1 MSFTIKLQ
9 RNNSE
14 PIRVDKS
21 ITDLLTLTGTLR
33 EGTSIIDPVIKIE
46 CNIADV
52 AGCNYMTIDAFG
64 RRYFVKDIISV
75 RNNLVEFHCHV
86 DVLST
91 YKNGIRNNTG
101 IVKRQE
107 NLWNLYLNDGS
118 LKIYQNP
125 NIITKEFPNGFNT
138 QEFVFAVSG
147 S

>member
-1 MSFTIKLQ
+1 MSFRVVLQ
-9 RNNSE
+9 RSNSE
-14 PIRVDKS
+14 PIKMDKNVS
-21 ITDLLTLTGTLR
+21 TIASYEGVLR

-46 CNIADV
+46 CNLNDV
-52 AGCNYMTIDAFG
+52 KRCNYLTVESFG
-64 RRYFVKDIISV
+64 RSYFVKDIVSV
-75 RNNLVEFHCHV
+75 TNKIVEFHCHV

-91 YKNGIRNNTG
+91 YSSQIRMNSA

-125 NIITKEFPNGFNT
+125 TVITKEFPSGFNDMR
-138 QEFVFAVSG
+138 FILGIAG

>member
-1 MSFTIKLQ
+1 MSFVIKLQ

-14 PIRVDKS
+14 PIRVDKD
-21 ITDLLTLTGTLR
+21 IDDILTLSGTLR

-52 AGCNYMTIDAFG
+52 ASCNYMTIDAFA
-64 RRYFVKDIISV
+64 RKYFVKDIISL

-86 DVLST
+86 DVLMT
-91 YKNGIRNNTG
+91 YRDGIRRNSG

-125 NIITKEFPNGFNT
+125 HVITKEFPSGFNT

>member
-1 MSFTIKLQ
+1 MSFTVVLQ

-14 PIRVDKS
+14 PIRMDKNISS
-21 ITDLLTLTGTLR
+21 IASYKGVLR

-46 CNIADV
+46 CNLDNV
-52 AGCNYMTIDAFG
+52 KRCNYLTVNSFG
-64 RRYFVKDIISV
+64 RSYFVKDIVSV
-75 RNNLVEFHCHV
+75 TDKIVEFHCHV
-86 DVLST
+86 DALST
-91 YKNGIRNNTG
+91 YKTEIRMNRA

-107 NLWNLYLNDGS
+107 NEWNLYLNDGS

-125 NIITKEFPNGFNT
+125 NIITKEFPGGFNT

>member
-1 MSFTIKLQ
+1 MSFVIKLQ

-14 PIRVDKS
+14 PIKVDKD
-21 ITDLLTLTGTLR
+21 ITDILTVTGTLR

-46 CNIADV
+46 CDIADV
-52 AGCNYMTIDAFG
+52 AGCNYMTIDAF
-64 RRYFVKDIISV
+64 RRKYFVKDIVSV
-75 RNNLVEFHCHV
+75 RNDIVEFHCHV
-86 DVLST
+86 DVLMT
-91 YKNGIRNNTG
+91 YRDGIRNNSG

-125 NIITKEFPNGFNT
+125 NVITKEFPGGFNT

>member
-1 MSFTIKLQ
+1 MSFVIKLQ

-14 PIRVDKS
+14 PIRVDKD
-21 ITDLLTLTGTLR
+21 IDDILTLSGTLR
-33 EGTSIIDPVIKIE
+33 EGTSIIDPIIKIE

-52 AGCNYMTIDAFG
+52 AGCNYMTIDVFG
-64 RRYFVKDIISV
+64 RKYFVKDIVSL

-86 DVLST
+86 DVLMT
-91 YKNGIRNNTG
+91 YRDGIRRNSG

-125 NIITKEFPNGFNT
+125 HVITKEFPSGFNT

>member
-1 MSFTIKLQ
+1 MSFSIQLQ

-14 PIRVDKS
+14 PIKVDKE
-21 ITDLLTLTGTLR
+21 ITNILTVTGTLR

-52 AGCNYMTIDAFG
+52 AGCNYLTIDAFG
-64 RRYFVKDIISV
+64 RKYFVKDIVSV
-75 RNNLVEFHCHV
+75 RNNLVEFTCHV

-91 YKNGIRNNTG
+91 YKNEIRNNTG
-101 IVKRQE
+101 IIRRQE
-107 NLWNLYLNDGS
+107 NTWNLYLNDGS

-125 NIITKEFPNGFNT
+125 YVITKEFPNGFNT
-138 QEFVFAVSG
+138 QEFVLAIAG